1 MHRLMILLLILCSSL
16 LIAAEPVSRWVDE
29 NGVTHYSTV
38 PPPDQDCEE
47 LQLERQPSPEEVAEA
62 ERRQQ
67 AISESVEEW
76 KQQRKDERARLRDE
90 AAKSASSTQSASE
103 ACFRARWNL
112 DKLGQERPLYY
123 ADDGL
128 IYTGTTRTFLSLH
141 DNWYTGPRDWIADEQ
156 RPAEIRHWS
165 EQLARHCRE
174 GVDIS
179 EQYREMGR
187 RFPCERLQM
196 ELDKMASGLTAVP
209 SPAERELRN
218 AIAEHC
224 EPES

>member
-1 MHRLMILLLILCSSL
+1 MKRLLILLLILISGA
-16 LIAAEPVSRWVDE
+16 LIAAEQVYKWVDE

-38 PPPDQDCEE
+38 PPPDLECEE
-47 LQLERQPSPEEVAEA
+47 MQLERQPSPEEIAEA
-62 ERRQQ
+62 KRRQQ
-67 AISESVEEW
+67 AISESVAEW
-76 KQQRKDERARLRDE
+76 KHKREDERARLRDE
-90 AAKSASSTQSASE
+90 AAESASSTQSASE

-156 RPAEIRHWS
+156 RPVEIRHWS
-165 EQLARHCRE
+165 EQVARHCRE

-179 EQYREMGR
+179 EQCREMGR
-187 RFPCERLQM
+187 RFLCERLKM
-196 ELDKMASGLTAVP
+196 ELDKMVGGLTGVP
-209 SPAERELRN
+209 SSGERELRE

-224 EPES
+224 EPEN